1 MLNRCLR
8 YIPPVPLLLLAAVV
22 IAFAVW
28 PDLALAS
35 DSSGGK
41 GLPWESPLKS
51 IRDSVKGPVAYA
63 IALMGIIVA
72 GATLV
77 WGGEINEFVRRLVM
91 LILVLSLLAASTTI
105 LKDLMGMSAAVI

>member
-1 MLNRCLR
+1 
-8 YIPPVPLLLLAAVV
+8 
-22 IAFAVW
+22 
-28 PDLALAS
+28 
-35 DSSGGK
+35 
-41 GLPWESPLKS
+41 
-51 IRDSVKGPVAYA
+51 
-63 IALMGIIVA
+63 MGIIVA

>member
-8 YIPPVPLLLLAAVV
+8 FIPPVPVLLV
-22 IAFAVW
+22 IALIAVFAVW

-63 IALMGIIVA
+63 IALMGIFVA